1 MMNTGEADGCRTESA
16 TFSKPS
22 RDVAIGQSVDEVAA
36 IIEQNT
42 HVCYSP
48 SLSSLSFPGVASPS
62 SESQSRR
69 MSLSCSVS
77 MRLGLPIC
85 YST

>member
-1 MMNTGEADGCRTESA
+1 MDAEQSA

-36 IIEQNT
+36 IVEQNT

-48 SLSSLSFPGVASPS
+48 SLSSLQTHFSWCCFA
-62 SESQSRR
+62 E
-69 MSLSCSVS
+69 L
-77 MRLGLPIC
+77 
-85 YST
+85 